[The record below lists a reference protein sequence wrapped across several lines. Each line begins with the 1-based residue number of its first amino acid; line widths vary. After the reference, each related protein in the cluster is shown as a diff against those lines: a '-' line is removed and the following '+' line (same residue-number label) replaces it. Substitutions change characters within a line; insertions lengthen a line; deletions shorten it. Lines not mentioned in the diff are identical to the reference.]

1 LRAAAERVIVVRQT
15 SMVDTIPFASSD
27 AWLLHAILIAAK
39 SGEGALEDIVAAA
52 DMINHAMLTF
62 DEIDGGLA
70 RLSRAGLVLCQGKKV
85 RVAAD
90 ASKIYAG
97 VAKLSIPKATETLR
111 VRLGIPKGAA
121 PFKPTPRD
129 PNWRSGAFSPA
140 DLAAAEKAY
149 RKTFAAARKKSR
161 GAEQ

>member
-1 LRAAAERVIVVRQT
+1 
-15 SMVDTIPFASSD
+15 MGDTILFASSD

-39 SGEGALEDIVAAA
+39 SGEAALEDIVAAA

-70 RLSRAGLVLCQGKKV
+70 RLSRAGVVLCQGKKV
-85 RVAAD
+85 HVAAD

-111 VRLGIPKGAA
+111 ARLAIPNPAA
-121 PFKPTPRD
+121 PVKPTPRD
-129 PNWRSGAFSPA
+129 PNWLSGAFSPA

-149 RKTFAAARKKSR
+149 RKTFAAALKRSR
-161 GAEQ
+161 RGGQ